1 MITVRAPLRISFV
14 GGGTDL
20 PDFYQRSPG
29 RVISTTI
36 DKYVYLV
43 INHTPLVEK
52 ISVRYTRSE
61 TVNSPHEIQHT
72 RVRAALL
79 DLGISSN
86 VEIGSFAMVPART
99 GLGSS
104 SSFSVALMK
113 GLHAYLGKKL
123 SPQEAAEA
131 ACRLEINLL
140 GEPIGKQ
147 DQYAAAFGGFNIF
160 QFNPDG
166 SVEREPVLLD
176 YKKQQLFKQYLL
188 LFFTGIERGASNVLE
203 DQKTKIDEHF
213 ETYRSMADS
222 VSLFHE
228 TLLAGDLKGMA
239 QLLHEGWLRKKSLS
253 DKVAP
258 PLIDTFYEAGINA
271 GAWGG
276 KILGA
281 GGGGC
286 LLFVAP
292 PERHEAILQALNAIS
307 QREGLSGTR
316 PIPFNFVQSGTDIL
330 FNDGR

>member
-20 PDFYQRSPG
+20 PDFYRRSPG
-29 RVISTTI
+29 RVISTAI

-52 ISVRYTRSE
+52 ISVRYAVSE
-61 TVNSPHEIQHT
+61 TVDSPHEIQHT

-166 SVEREPVLLD
+166 SVNKEPVLLD
-176 YKKQQLFKQYLL
+176 YKQQQLFKQDLL
-188 LFFTGIERGASNVLE
+188 LFFTGVMREASDVLE
-203 DQKTKIDEHF
+203 DQKRNIDKHF
-213 ETYRSMADS
+213 ETYKSMADS
-222 VSLFHE
+222 VSDFHE
-228 TLLAGDLKGMA
+228 SLLAGDIKGIA
-239 QLLHEGWLRKKSLS
+239 RLLHEGWLRKKSLS
-253 DKVAP
+253 DKVAS
-258 PLIDTFYEAGINA
+258 PLIDTLYETGINA

-292 PERHEAILQALNAIS
+292 PELHGTILQSLKAVT
-307 QREGLSGTR
+307 QREGLSGAQ